1 MEILQ
6 IRNATIKVKY
16 ANKVFLIDPWLMK
29 KDQLPGHPAAA
40 NSHVSQPRVD
50 LPISIE
56 EIVKTDA
63 VILTHYHL
71 DHWDEIAAE
80 NLDKNI
86 PFFVQDEE
94 DSQKIQKFG
103 FTNLRIVS
111 DSGTE
116 FEGIKIY
123 KTYTQHGRRE
133 VVEDFCKQ
141 INMPYDA
148 MGVVL
153 QAENHKTLY
162 IAGDTIWCEEVKQA
176 IDKFSPDVIVINAC
190 GAQAVIDG
198 KKERII
204 MDVEDVKQISS
215 YAKNAKII
223 ASYMDTISH
232 LTVTRDDIKNLKLHN
247 VLVPADNETLKF

>member
-16 ANKVFLIDPWLMK
+16 AKKVFLIDPWLMK

-94 DSQKIQKFG
+94 DSQRIQKFG

-111 DSGTE
+111 DSRTE

-133 VVEDFCKQ
+133 VVKDFCKQ
-141 INMPYDA
+141 INMLYDA

-223 ASYMDTISH
+223 ASHMDTISH